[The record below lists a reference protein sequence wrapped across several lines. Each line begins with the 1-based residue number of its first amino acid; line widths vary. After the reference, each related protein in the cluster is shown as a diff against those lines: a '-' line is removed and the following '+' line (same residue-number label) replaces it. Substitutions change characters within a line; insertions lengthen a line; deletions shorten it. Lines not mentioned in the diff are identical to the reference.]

1 MTDSK
6 DTAPHKTFAVHY
18 CREDRIGEVFIE
30 LISAADKADA
40 RSAFERVFTNVETV
54 AVQPTGYGDSR
65 GAMPGARFINGR
77 FLPVDGQ
84 EDWPMETTGQA

>member
-6 DTAPHKTFAVHY
+6 NTTAPSKTFAVHY

-30 LISAADKADA
+30 LISAADTVSAQA
-40 RSAFERVFTNVETV
+40 AFERVFTNVKTV
-54 AVQPTGYGDSR
+54 AVQHTGHGDSQ

-77 FLPVDGQ
+77 FLPVNGQ
-84 EDWPMETTGQA
+84 EDWSLVEPS